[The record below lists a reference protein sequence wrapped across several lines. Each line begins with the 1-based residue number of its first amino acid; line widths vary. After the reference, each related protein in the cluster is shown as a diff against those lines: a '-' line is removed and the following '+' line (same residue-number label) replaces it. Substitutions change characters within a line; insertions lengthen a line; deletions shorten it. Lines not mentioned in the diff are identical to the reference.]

1 MIAALFS
8 KYSKMAWVMG
18 LLILIVLLEM
28 LGFRATVYDSIFPF
42 FHWMQTSFWF
52 GIIGTSY
59 GGVYATVEAIHLM
72 SMAVLCG
79 SILIVDLRLLGVI
92 FRDIPSELI
101 VNGTWKWIKIS
112 WAVVIL
118 TGIFCGSGVSE
129 KIYEKNVFWIKML
142 ALLAG
147 TLFMIYLKQPLLTRR
162 PHNEISPR
170 VIKSVALA
178 SICVWVTVAATGRW
192 IGFT

>member
-8 KYSKMAWVMG
+8 KYSITALVVG
-18 LLILIVLLEM
+18 LLILIALLE
-28 LGFRATVYDSIFPF
+28 LIGFRAMVYDSIFPF
-42 FHWMQTSFWF
+42 FRWMQASFWF

-59 GGVYATVEAIHLM
+59 GSVYATVEAVHLL

-79 SILIVDLRLLGVI
+79 SVLIADLRLLGVV
-92 FRDIPSELI
+92 FKDIPSETI
-101 VNGTWKWIKIS
+101 VNGTWKWFKIS
-112 WAVVIL
+112 WAIVIV
-118 TGIFCGSGVSE
+118 TGIFCGSGVAE

-147 TLFMIYLKQPLLTRR
+147 TLFMFFLKQPLLTRR
-162 PHNEISPR
+162 PHDEISPL
-170 VIKSVALA
+170 VIKAVALA
-178 SICVWVTVAATGRW
+178 SISVWVSVAATGRW